1 MSPETEQTAQD
12 EAPFYVGYQKRMPAS
27 LRNFMLPVILLL
39 LLGAALLALAMPSLH
54 DPYGPNRSDFR
65 DIREFEGWL
74 SALPAPHLLMVRPGE
89 TGPDAFSRLLLVGR
103 GKSAPRIDVEALD
116 GKRVRVTGSLLYG
129 DGQTLISVRAAE
141 AIAEPEPAVD
151 PVGADDIGGE
161 DEAERAVE
169 APGGALPGSFAATEP
184 EDLGTHRLR
193 GEIIDSKCHYGTMRP
208 GNTKAHRMCAVRC
221 IAGGV
226 PALFLTLDRE
236 GNSLP
241 FLLANQDGKAVFD
254 EVLDYVAEPLE
265 IEGEVER
272 RGDMLILKADP
283 AEYRRL

>member
-1 MSPETEQTAQD
+1 MTLPRQSTERD
-12 EAPFYVGYQKRMPAS
+12 DPPFYVGYAKRMPPGLA
-27 LRNFMLPVILLL
+27 RFMLPVALLL

-54 DPYGPNRSDFR
+54 NPYGPARSDFR
-65 DIREFEGWL
+65 DIRAFEGWL
-74 SALPAPHLLMVRPGE
+74 SALPAPHLLLVRPGE

-103 GKSAPRIDVEALD
+103 GKSAPKIDVGALD
-116 GKRVRVTGSLLYG
+116 GRRVRVMGSLLYG
-129 DGQTLISVRAAE
+129 DGQTLISVRSAE
-141 AIAEPEPAVD
+141 AIDAA
-151 PVGADDIGGE
+151 
-161 DEAERAVE
+161 AERPE
-169 APGGALPGSFAATEP
+169 GRLPGSPASLAAAATG

-226 PALFLTLDRE
+226 PALFLTVDRE

-241 FLLANQDGKAVFD
+241 LLLAGPDGRALFD
-254 EVLDYVAEPLE
+254 AVLDFVAEPLE
-265 IEGEVER
+265 IVGQVER

-283 AEYRRL
+283 GGYRRL

>member
-1 MSPETEQTAQD
+1 MNPDQSQETGQEPDQNQGQDQTDGATEQRQAD
-12 EAPFYVGYQKRMPAS
+12 KPFYVGYEKRMPPA
-27 LRNFMLPVILLL
+27 LRRFMLPVVLVL
-39 LLGAALLALAMPSLH
+39 LLGSALLALAMPSLH
-54 DPYGPNRSDFR
+54 NPYGTNRSDFR
-65 DIREFEGWL
+65 DIRSFEGTL

-89 TGPDAFSRLLLVGR
+89 TGPAAFSRLLLVGR

-116 GKRVRVTGSLLYG
+116 GKRVRVMGSLLYG
-129 DGQTLISVRAAE
+129 DGQTLISVRSAE
-141 AIAEPEPAVD
+141 AIDDASDPPA
-151 PVGADDIGGE
+151 
-161 DEAERAVE
+161 
-169 APGGALPGSFAATEP
+169 GALPGSFDAAP
-184 EDLGTHRLR
+184 VEDLGTHRLR

-226 PALFLTLDRE
+226 PALFLTVDRE

-241 FLLANQDGKAVFD
+241 LLLADTDGKAVFD

-265 IEGEVER
+265 IEGHVER